1 MNDFMDMLKALDDFD
16 LDDEPQGDS
25 EIGYWERFHAEHGAL
40 VEVRQEA
47 YHDVRVYAD
56 GYEERDYIGD

>member
-1 MNDFMDMLKALDDFD
+1 MNDFMDMFKDFD
-16 LDDEPQGDS
+16 IDDEPDDG

-47 YHDVRVYAD
+47 YHDVRIYAD